1 MPHLVELIVS
11 GVGSDRCLPLRWRPL
26 DTIGYVKALA
36 SEELEVVFTHLTFAG
51 QQLQDERTLS
61 DYNIEPEDVVYAWPE
76 PSRKGNCKG
85 KGKGKDKGK
94 DKGNVL
100 RRPASRPTSA

>member
-1 MPHLVELIVS
+1 MPHLVEFVVS
-11 GVGSDRCLPLRWRPL
+11 WVGSDRCLPLRWRPL

-61 DYNIEPEDVVYAWPE
+61 DYNIEPEDVVYAWPPTE
-76 PSRKGNCKG
+76 PPRKG
-85 KGKGKDKGK
+85 KGKGK

-100 RRPASRPTSA
+100 RRPASRPTSSA